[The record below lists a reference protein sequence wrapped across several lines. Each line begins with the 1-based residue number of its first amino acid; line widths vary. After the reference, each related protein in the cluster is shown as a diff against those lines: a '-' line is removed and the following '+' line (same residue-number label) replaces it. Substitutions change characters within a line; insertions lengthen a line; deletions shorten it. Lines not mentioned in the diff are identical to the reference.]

1 MYSMMMERECRGK
14 YCTNGRIEEFER
26 GIFLGFGIDFEEFES
41 GLVQY
46 TTAIVELKDGKVV
59 VTTPSDIQFIHC
71 HRGYNQS
78 EPQAPVEAVNAPNDE
93 THSDAQKVSQRESQ
107 ELQKPKEKKIRKK
120 IDYGKI
126 MALRN
131 AGWSNEEIADEMHMT
146 KASVATAISTYKK
159 KCFGGG
165 NL

>member
-93 THSDAQKVSQRESQ
+93 TTPTLKKSPRGKVRNYRNQKKR
-107 ELQKPKEKKIRKK
+107 R
-120 IDYGKI
+120 YGKKLTTEKSWRLG
-126 MALRN
+126 MPDGAMKRLL
-131 AGWSNEEIADEMHMT
+131 M
-146 KASVATAISTYKK
+146 
-159 KCFGGG
+159 KCT
-165 NL
+165 